1 MNRSALDAEVQYHL
15 KVRERERVQARPQH
29 KVPEMEG
36 APPGWLARLLGR
48 RHGQRQPELRWK
60 HARRAVS
67 PLK

>member
-1 MNRSALDAEVQYHL
+1 MNPSALDAEVQHHL
-15 KVRERERVQARPQH
+15 KVRERERVQPRPQH

-48 RHGQRQPELRWK
+48 RHGKWQLELRWK
-60 HARRAVS
+60 HDRRAVS